1 MDRSNTDL
9 RVVTGPAGLDV
20 EGTPSAQQLRN
31 AWTRMSKASPRFSRA
46 QFVAWLQIL
55 GERDDDQ
62 EFSDCA
68 EEYAKRFFDQ
78 ESLEDGRAWSETS
91 MEYLVSN
98 AVPDVWACIIL
109 EGVNLMPQSWTDSTQ
124 DMGRFHV
131 DRPVAG
137 ITPQPVPGNNEGLLK
152 EPSNAQTHRPWTENM
167 QGMEQS
173 DADRPVVGVT
183 PQPAQ
188 GNNEG
193 LLKEPLHATT
203 RQSMTENPPETG
215 RSAADCSVCTGPASL
230 NKQHTTGPVGLEVQ
244 RPWTTTTPQSCT
256 EMHSPLSRSTTSSIS
271 RQNSENYAHY
281 MDAHQ
286 GVTIYPVQFA
296 REGLMHNMHS
306 KAEGHNY
313 RSILEDVTQQQTA
326 TLVST
331 PNLREPADNRSK
343 NIPEPSG
350 QGVKGGGTDPP

>member
-1 MDRSNTDL
+1 
-9 RVVTGPAGLDV
+9 
-20 EGTPSAQQLRN
+20 
-31 AWTRMSKASPRFSRA
+31 
-46 QFVAWLQIL
+46 
-55 GERDDDQ
+55 
-62 EFSDCA
+62 
-68 EEYAKRFFDQ
+68 
-78 ESLEDGRAWSETS
+78 
-91 MEYLVSN
+91 
-98 AVPDVWACIIL
+98 
-109 EGVNLMPQSWTDSTQ
+109 
-124 DMGRFHV
+124 
-131 DRPVAG
+131 
-137 ITPQPVPGNNEGLLK
+137 
-152 EPSNAQTHRPWTENM
+152 
-167 QGMEQS
+167 
-173 DADRPVVGVT
+173 
-183 PQPAQ
+183 
-188 GNNEG
+188 
-193 LLKEPLHATT
+193 
-203 RQSMTENPPETG
+203 MTENPPETG
-215 RSAADCSVCTGPASL
+215 RSATDCSVCTGPASL
-230 NKQHTTGPVGLEVQ
+230 NKQHNTGPVGLDVQ

-256 EMHSPLSRSTTSSIS
+256 DMHSPLSRSTTSSIS